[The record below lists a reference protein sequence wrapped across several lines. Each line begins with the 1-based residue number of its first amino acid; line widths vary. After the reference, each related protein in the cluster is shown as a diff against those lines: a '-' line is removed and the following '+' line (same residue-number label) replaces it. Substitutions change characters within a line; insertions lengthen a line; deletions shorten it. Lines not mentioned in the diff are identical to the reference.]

1 MVDLITSRID
11 SALDMSERERAVV
24 AALICSMFIGCSYGR
39 SIREGDNLFWDK
51 E

>member
-1 MVDLITSRID
+1 VVDLITSRID

-24 AALICSMFIGCSYGR
+24 AAFIGCSYGR